1 MKKGYPEFS
10 VGLLRGKHK
19 VVTLERNQVCTH
31 KLSPPTDQSIHRNPA
46 AAQPAHT
53 SSPGLMDFP
62 VVASVPSASDAQ
74 HAQRW
79 GVEGLTLGLY
89 IQRQENQY
97 LSPKDRSKDAGV
109 PKHSQ
114 LLRGTAARTGVTQGR
129 HKQGHGLMR
138 IPEACGSEK
147 DKGMASAEGIKSEK
161 KKLWIVSEKGVKGK
175 SNKNS
180 HLSTTAIRKA
190 IS

>member
-1 MKKGYPEFS
+1 M
-10 VGLLRGKHK
+10 
-19 VVTLERNQVCTH
+19 
-31 KLSPPTDQSIHRNPA
+31 
-46 AAQPAHT
+46 
-53 SSPGLMDFP
+53 
-62 VVASVPSASDAQ
+62 
-74 HAQRW
+74 
-79 GVEGLTLGLY
+79 EGLTLGLY

-114 LLRGTAARTGVTQGR
+114 PLRGTAARTGVTQGR

-147 DKGMASAEGIKSEK
+147 DKGMASAEDGTKCEK
-161 KKLWIVSEKGVKGK
+161 KKVLNCLRKGGERKN
-175 SNKNS
+175 NKNS
-180 HLSTTAIRKA
+180 HLSTMTIRKA